1 MDKFKSSEKIK
12 DEIDGDEET
21 VEPAIEWPTKCISEI
36 KKMEVNSTICLISKH
51 MHLQILCKVEF
62 IDFEG
67 RSDGES
73 IKKILSQIKPK
84 QLVIVHGS
92 AEATRNL
99 ADFCEENQI
108 VQV

>member
-1 MDKFKSSEKIK
+1 M
-12 DEIDGDEET
+12 
-21 VEPAIEWPTKCISEI
+21 
-36 KKMEVNSTICLISKH
+36 
-51 MHLQILCKVEF
+51 EF

-92 AEATRNL
+92 AAATRNL
-99 ADFCEENQI
+99 AEYCEKNGIVQVENQI
-108 VQV
+108 